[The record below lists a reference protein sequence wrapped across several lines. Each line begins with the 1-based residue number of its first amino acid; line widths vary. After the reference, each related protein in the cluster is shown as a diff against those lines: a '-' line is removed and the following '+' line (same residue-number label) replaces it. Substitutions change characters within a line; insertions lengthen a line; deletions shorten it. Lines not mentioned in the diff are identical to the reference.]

1 MVLTF
6 ISISHVS
13 ILRPSFGVI
22 ETIRPVKVV
31 SSRAEAL
38 LLLRRVI
45 LFHSEK
51 IKIIPL
57 SYHPHDQLSGIVR
70 AFEDIIRFQRDFVS
84 FLASGNLID
93 F

>member
-1 MVLTF
+1 M
-6 ISISHVS
+6 SISHVS

-38 LLLRRVI
+38 LLLRLVI

-51 IKIIPL
+51 NKL
-57 SYHPHDQLSGIVR
+57 FH
-70 AFEDIIRFQRDFVS
+70 
-84 FLASGNLID
+84 NLIIHTINSLE
-93 F
+93 

>member
-51 IKIIPL
+51 NKNYSVIL
-57 SYHPHDQLSGIVR
+57 SSTRSVLWNSKSI
-70 AFEDIIRFQRDFVS
+70 
-84 FLASGNLID
+84 
-93 F
+93 